1 MPTSGGKTKRIGSVS
16 AGSRRRRGS
25 RKRRSSRRTRR
36 H

>member
-1 MPTSGGKTKRIGSVS
+1 MPVSGGKTKRRAGAS